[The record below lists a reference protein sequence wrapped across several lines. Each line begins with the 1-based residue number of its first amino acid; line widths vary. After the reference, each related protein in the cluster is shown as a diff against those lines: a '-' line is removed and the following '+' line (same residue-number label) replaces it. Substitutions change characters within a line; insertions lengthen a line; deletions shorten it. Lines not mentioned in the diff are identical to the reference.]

1 MSRRWPRRGGLQSRR
16 GANEGPRPDQASD
29 SSDSIGNRAEV
40 GTSSGAGK
48 AARSHRRPRKEAG
61 SMSNEP
67 AEIIDLAERRAK
79 RDEYDR
85 NVTACH
91 KRRLLKL
98 IKETELP
105 PFP

>member
-1 MSRRWPRRGGLQSRR
+1 
-16 GANEGPRPDQASD
+16 
-29 SSDSIGNRAEV
+29 
-40 GTSSGAGK
+40 
-48 AARSHRRPRKEAG
+48 
-61 SMSNEP
+61 MSNEP

-105 PFP
+105 PFPGGIDDMQLGE